1 MTMKTPR
8 IYALNQPAAIDRAP
22 YDQETLEQR
31 LDDGYRRIEEARVQ
45 GRDVQAWEEF
55 WIQLLREYEEI
66 CDGLRLAAA

>member
-1 MTMKTPR
+1 MK
-8 IYALNQPAAIDRAP
+8 PAPLRAIDQPPTSERAP
-22 YDQETLEQR
+22 FDRETLERR

-55 WIQLLREYEEI
+55 WIQLLHEYEEI

>member
-1 MTMKTPR
+1 MKTSKLR
-8 IYALNQPAAIDRAP
+8 ALDLSQSVDRAP
-22 YDQETLEQR
+22 YDQVTLERR
-31 LDDGYRRIEEARVQ
+31 LDDGYRRIEDAKVQ

>member
-1 MTMKTPR
+1 MKTPR
-8 IYALNQPAAIDRAP
+8 LHALSQPSAIDRAP
-22 YDQETLEQR
+22 YDPETLEHR
-31 LDDGYRRIEEARVQ
+31 LDDGYRRIEEARLQ

>member
-1 MTMKTPR
+1 MKHAKPR
-8 IYALNQPAAIDRAP
+8 DVIQPPTVDRAP
-22 YDQETLEQR
+22 YDQETLERR

>member
-1 MTMKTPR
+1 MKPSR
-8 IYALNQPAAIDRAP
+8 LRAIDEQTAIERAP
-22 YDQETLEQR
+22 FDQETLERR

>member
-1 MTMKTPR
+1 MKSTKLH
-8 IYALNQPAAIDRAP
+8 AVSTQSSIDRAP
-22 YDQETLEQR
+22 YDQETLERR
-31 LDDGYRRIEEARVQ
+31 LDDGYQRIEEARMQ